1 MLGRCNS
8 EPVLRKKLARDPAET
23 RFLSFL
29 NRYSQKHRCVSRAQ
43 TQPNLEKQICR
54 SPASLPS
61 SAARQRPKSG
71 PVPATPVFRRPSS
84 AISRTDSPK
93 VAAIRERVLSR
104 IATGLHVALL
114 GAKVSQKPGETKLEQ
129 PIGRASVQQV
139 QRIYRHFLRLKAIEA
154 DRAAEVRYWRH
165 VKLVQEAWSEQP
177 KESEPNKHGYHE
189 DGCVPATKCE
199 RPSHIP
205 RLQWATFFH
214 WLEQEASCGI
224 QQTYRRTLAAL
235 LRGVKLWKEL
245 CASAQ
250 QSLEGISLG
259 LLLSWVYPAS
269 SNIEISQMLSWLGGH
284 QLDCIRWKSPRL
296 IDDDERKQLER
307 IFQNVYAKG
316 RHAITPDD
324 IAGGP
329 FPDRQTRLLTLVDA
343 RLARHVFGDRQIDW
357 PMFAE
362 HMCEI
367 GCQGHPQVT
376 RVTTPEG
383 IPLVR
388 CQRDPLNFHGWLSET
403 PPESEVESRKVID
416 AFEEEVIAWQSGTGY

>member
-1 MLGRCNS
+1 M
-8 EPVLRKKLARDPAET
+8 
-23 RFLSFL
+23 
-29 NRYSQKHRCVSRAQ
+29 
-43 TQPNLEKQICR
+43 
-54 SPASLPS
+54 
-61 SAARQRPKSG
+61 
-71 PVPATPVFRRPSS
+71 
-84 AISRTDSPK
+84 
-93 VAAIRERVLSR
+93 
-104 IATGLHVALL
+104 HVALL